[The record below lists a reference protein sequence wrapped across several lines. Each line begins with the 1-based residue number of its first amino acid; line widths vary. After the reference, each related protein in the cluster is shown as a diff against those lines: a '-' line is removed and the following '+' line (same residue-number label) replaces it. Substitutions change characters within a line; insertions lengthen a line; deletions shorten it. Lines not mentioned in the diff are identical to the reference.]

1 MPNGLLSQI
10 LSGTAQQLLADGTPH
25 DATGGGN
32 LGAGGGNPGIA
43 AIKTIASEIGH
54 TLEHIPPA
62 VDATIKTIASEISDA
77 FAHLPPAVD
86 ATLKTIASE
95 ISDTFAHL
103 PPAMDTHLDQTSVV
117 HSGQLDFTS
126 IDWSSF
132 WDQMAQGD
140 QHFSGEAFDPFA
152 MFATHHSDWSLS

>member
-25 DATGGGN
+25 DATGGGS

-43 AIKTIASEIGH
+43 
-54 TLEHIPPA
+54 
-62 VDATIKTIASEISDA
+62 VIKTIASEISDA

>member
-54 TLEHIPPA
+54 TLEH
-62 VDATIKTIASEISDA
+62 
-77 FAHLPPAVD
+77 LPPAVD
-86 ATLKTIASE
+86 ATLKMIASE

-117 HSGQLDFTS
+117 HNGQLDFNS
-126 IDWSSF
+126 IDWSNF
-132 WDQMAQGD
+132 WDQMAHGD
-140 QHFSGEAFDPFA
+140 QHFSGEAFDAFA
-152 MFATHHSDWSLS
+152 MFATQHPDWLLS

>member
-1 MPNGLLSQI
+1 MLNGQLSQI
-10 LSGTAQQLLADGTPH
+10 LSGAGGAAVPVTEPGQAQQLLGGGTPH
-25 DATGGGN
+25 DATGGAN
-32 LGAGGGNPGIA
+32 AGAGGDNPGTA
-43 AIKTIASEIGH
+43 A
-54 TLEHIPPA
+54 
-62 VDATIKTIASEISDA
+62 IKTIASEISDA

-117 HSGQLDFTS
+117 HNGQLDFNS
-126 IDWSSF
+126 IDWSNF

-152 MFATHHSDWSLS
+152 MFATHHSDWFLS